1 MFRNYLKIALRNFAK
16 HKVYSFINLGGL
28 TLAITC
34 CLLLGM
40 YVRHEWSFDRFHSKT
55 DRLYRSWTKEV
66 YKGEIFTNTVT
77 PYVLGPTLKETYP
90 EVEAMSRVRT
100 STLNV
105 KKGSEVL
112 SERVHE
118 VDKDF
123 FRMFDFELV
132 GSAGSN
138 PVQDLYSVVLT
149 EETARKYFGD
159 ENPIGK
165 QLFMQLDSAME
176 AYTVTAVAKT
186 PPTHSSIRFGII
198 IPMENAL
205 PYRSD
210 KMLKSW
216 FMIDPETYVLL
227 REGADAEKLKAKF
240 PTLLKTALGD
250 KYQDNNYVINL
261 QPIQDIHLNTELTD
275 GIESTSNPAYSYILG
290 AIAIFILLI
299 ACINF
304 MTLSLGRSISRAQ
317 EVGVRKAMGAMRSQ
331 LMNQF
336 WSEALLMTLFA
347 VILGVALA
355 FVLTPT
361 FSKLANQALSFRFDA
376 VTALFLLGLVGL
388 VGLVAG
394 SYPSLVLSGFR
405 PVEVLKGKISLKGDV
420 SLFRRVLVVVQFSL
434 SIFLIA
440 GTVLLNQQ
448 LNFLQGT
455 SLGYQSDQTVIIPVG
470 VGGPEGRQLA
480 ERYKNTLASQKEV
493 RSVTASAFPFAEE
506 DRGSW
511 GTLGFTDNKKVYR
524 EFQFNAV
531 DPQFV
536 PTYGIKLVQGR
547 NFDQANT
554 ADTYGGIIVNQAFV
568 KQFGLKDPLNEKIPG
583 RFHDHRIIGV
593 TEDFHYA
600 SLHSKVQPLVLTI
613 RPDSLFK
620 YSENVMFGS
629 STALDLSVRLAPG
642 QLSEQVALLE
652 QTWKTIAPNEPF
664 NFTFLDD
671 NLNRQYEAEQRLS
684 RIVTI
689 ASFISILIAC
699 LGLFGLATLAVA
711 RRTKEIGV
719 RKVLGASV
727 SGIVGLLSKDFLQLV
742 LVAIVVA
749 SPLAWYAMEQWLQ
762 DFAYRIDIQWWVF
775 ALAGVVAVLVAFLTV
790 SFQSLKAA
798 LMDPVKSLRSE

>member
-40 YVRHEWSFDRFHSKT
+40 YVRHEWSYDRFHSRT
-55 DRLYRSWTKEV
+55 DRLYRSWTREV
-66 YKGEIFTNTVT
+66 YKGEVFTNTVT
-77 PYVLGPTLKETYP
+77 PYILGPTLKETYP

-105 KKGSEVL
+105 RKGNEVL
-112 SERVHE
+112 SERVHQ

-132 GSAGSN
+132 SSAGKN

-198 IPMENAL
+198 MPLENVL
-205 PYRSD
+205 PYSSD

-216 FMIDPETYVLL
+216 FRIDPETYVLL

-240 PTLLKTALGD
+240 PSLLRTVLGD
-250 KYQDNNYVINL
+250 KYQDDNYVINL
-261 QPIQDIHLNTELTD
+261 QPIPDIHLNTELTG
-275 GIESTSNPAYSYILG
+275 GIEPTSNPAYSYIMG
-290 AIAIFILLI
+290 AIALFILLI

-304 MTLSLGRSISRAQ
+304 MTLSLGRSVSRAQ
-317 EVGVRKAMGAMRSQ
+317 EVGVRKAMGALRGQ

-347 VILGVALA
+347 VVLGVALA

-361 FSKLANQALSFRFDA
+361 FSKLASQELTFRFDTVA
-376 VTALFLLGLVGL
+376 VLFLLGLVAV

-394 SYPSLVLSGFR
+394 SYPALVLSGFR

-420 SLFRRVLVVVQFSL
+420 SLFRRSLVVVQFSL
-434 SIFLIA
+434 SVFLIA
-440 GTVLLNQQ
+440 GTILLNQQ
-448 LNFLQGT
+448 LDFLQST
-455 SLGYQSDQTVIIPVG
+455 SLGYQSDKVVVIPVG

-480 ERYKNTLASQKEV
+480 ERYKSTLANAKGVQ
-493 RSVTASAFPFAEE
+493 SVAASVFPFAEE

-511 GTLGFTDNKKVYR
+511 GTLGFTDNRKVYR

-531 DPQFV
+531 DPHFI
-536 PTYGIKLVQGR
+536 PTYDIKLVQGR
-547 NFDQANT
+547 NFDPANT

-568 KQFGLKDPLNEKIPG
+568 KQFGLKDPLNERIPG

-600 SLHSKVQPLVLTI
+600 SLHSKVQPLVMAMRL
-613 RPDSLFK
+613 DSLFK
-620 YSENVMFGS
+620 YSENVNIGS
-629 STALDLSVRLAPG
+629 STTLDLSVRLAPG
-642 QLSEQVALLE
+642 QLSEQMAFLE
-652 QTWKTIAPNEPF
+652 QTWKVVAPNEPF

-671 NLNRQYEAEQRLS
+671 NLQRQYEAEARLS

-689 ASFISILIAC
+689 ASIISILIAC

-742 LVAIVVA
+742 LVAIVIA
-749 SPLAWYAMEQWLQ
+749 SPLTWYAMDKWLQ
-762 DFAYRIDIQWWVF
+762 DFAYRIAIQWWVF
-775 ALAGVVAVLVAFLTV
+775 VLAGVVAVGVAFLTV
-790 SFQSLKAA
+790 SYQSLRAA
-798 LMDPVKSLRSE
+798 LMDPVRSLRSE